1 MSLTIDVLVQNKKIF
16 NPNEKLMNSGQG
28 IWNITNGSINFD
40 RVAVQITDVYYVTD
54 DTQMR
59 PDLIAYYRYSN
70 QGRMGSLLKFNG
82 YSNPFSLDTG
92 QILYLPTE
100 KSITD
105 GFTAKKEKDK
115 GGNTNSSPSNVFK
128 KNQESKISKPSE
140 GRKKYVENK
149 IKNKPPQVLP
159 PNMTQVGEDSVIRKN
174 GKIIFAPNSGG
185 GGINKPSNL

>member
-1 MSLTIDVLVQNKKIF
+1 MSLTIDVLVHNKKIF
-16 NPNEKLMNSGQG
+16 NPDERLMNSGQG
-28 IWNITNGSINFD
+28 IWNLTNSSISFD
-40 RVAVQITDVYYVTD
+40 RVSVQITDVYYVTD
-54 DTQMR
+54 DDQMR

-92 QILYLPTE
+92 QILYLPLE
-100 KSITD
+100 RSITD
-105 GFTAKKEKDK
+105 GFDSKKEKDK
-115 GGNTNSSPSNVFK
+115 GGNTNTSPSSVFK

-149 IKNKPPQVLP
+149 IKNKPAQVLP
-159 PNMTQVGEDSVIRKN
+159 PNMTQAGEEGVVRKN
-174 GKIIFAPNSGG
+174 GKIIFAPSSGG

>member
-1 MSLTIDVLVQNKKIF
+1 MGLNIDVLFENKKVF
-16 NPNEKLMNSGQG
+16 NPDEKLMNANQG
-28 IWNITNGSINFD
+28 IWNLTNSSITFNNV
-40 RVAVQITDVYYVTD
+40 RVQVREVYYVTD
-54 DTQMR
+54 DDQMR

-92 QILYLPTE
+92 QILYIPLE

-105 GFTAKKEKDK
+105 GFDSKKNLDK
-115 GGNTNSSPSNVFK
+115 KGNTNSSPSNAFK
-128 KNQESKISKPSE
+128 KAQESKISKPSE

-149 IKNKPPQVLP
+149 IKNKPAQVLP
-159 PNMTQVGEDSVIRKN
+159 PNMTQPGEQTVIRKD

-185 GGINKPSNL
+185 GGYNKPSNL